1 MASMSYISGAG
12 ARKIFGAF
20 GAHGR
25 AYFSGV
31 GRYSLVKTYV
41 RSYNSFC
48 NLRYLNKRINVKT
61 PLRKSNRNSIRD
73 KNLFQRR
80 I

>member
-1 MASMSYISGAG
+1 MSYIWRRREPS
-12 ARKIFGAF
+12 IFG
-20 GAHGR
+20 GLGGHGR

-48 NLRYLNKRINVKT
+48 NLRYLNKCINIKT
-61 PLRKSNRNSIRD
+61 P
-73 KNLFQRR
+73 
-80 I
+80 